1 MAQRGVRL
9 AEQISGPGQI
19 SRTVRS
25 NVQGA
30 RSKDCAPFLCPE
42 RDRRPIEGHGAF
54 DLTRRGLFAPALGL
68 LAAACAPLGLRGG
81 LDGRLSRDVRRVAQ
95 DLPYGEDP
103 RQRIDL
109 YAPHGARGLPV
120 LVFLGEPGA
129 REQSEP
135 TALALAARGF
145 VVALP
150 DYPVTEPPLF
160 PVQIAD
166 AAVATAET
174 ARIASNHGGDPSR
187 LGVMG
192 RGAGAGLAM
201 MVTLDR
207 RYMAAVDQPNLIRAA
222 AGLAGVYGVG
232 QTTDPTWTQP
242 VAYVR
247 PDAPPIWLGYGA
259 DGDTPAVVDAVTL
272 DQRIRAVGGRSA
284 VYVRSGSAP
293 MSSVLEDAAKF
304 FHSAL
309 R

>member
-1 MAQRGVRL
+1 M
-9 AEQISGPGQI
+9 
-19 SRTVRS
+19 
-25 NVQGA
+25 
-30 RSKDCAPFLCPE
+30 
-42 RDRRPIEGHGAF
+42 
-54 DLTRRGLFAPALGL
+54 
-68 LAAACAPLGLRGG
+68 
-81 LDGRLSRDVRRVAQ
+81 RRVAQ

-150 DYPVTEPPLF
+150 DYPVTERPLL
-160 PVQIAD
+160 PAQIAD
-166 AAVATAET
+166 AALATAET
-174 ARIASNHGGDPSR
+174 ARIAPNHGGDPSR

-192 RGAGAGLAM
+192 HGAGAGLAM
-201 MVTLDR
+201 MITLDR

-222 AGLAGVYGVG
+222 AGLAGVYGFG
-232 QTTDPTWTQP
+232 PSTDPTWTQP

-259 DGDTPAVVDAVTL
+259 VDTQTVIL
-272 DQRIRAVGGRSA
+272 NQRLHKIGGRSEIRFYPDLDRVEHLEA
-284 VYVRSGSAP
+284 LSA
-293 MSSVLEDAAKF
+293 SKRQKD
-304 FHSAL
+304 SAL
-309 R
+309 DNVADFFRRHLN